1 MGRVRCAPGRKT
13 DDATAAEPRDGQ
25 VAPPGAID
33 ANKGGSDVNLDID
46 GYLTSTEFLT
56 QFAAF
61 VAAIFNLLF
70 QSVLGGVLGGS

>member
-1 MGRVRCAPGRKT
+1 MGRVRCAARGET
-13 DDATAAEPRDGQ
+13 DDATAAEPRDRR
-25 VAPPGAID
+25 VAPPGALD
-33 ANKGGSDVNLDID
+33 AKEGGSDVNLDID
-46 GYLTSTEFLT
+46 GYLTSTEFLA